1 MQKSTKCTR
10 GRFPILKHTRRRH
23 LAFIG
28 AALAMPALPR
38 QAPAQVWPS
47 KPIRAIVP
55 FTPGSTIDIVARIV
69 LDALSQ
75 QLGQSIIV
83 ENRGG
88 AGGTIGAAM
97 AARAEPDGYTVLA
110 HSSAHVT
117 TPAIYPNAPYDTAR
131 DFVAVA
137 ALGSSANIM
146 VVAPDKGFKTPMDLV
161 ATAKQK
167 AGGMTFGT
175 AGVGSSTHFTTERF
189 RFSAGFEG
197 VHVPFRGMPEV
208 LTEVMTGRVDF
219 CFSTIAAA
227 LPFIRDGKLVALAVS
242 TPKRSS
248 ALPDVPTTLEL
259 GYANS
264 DYTFWN
270 GLFLPAKTPRE
281 IVERLHQEAQKA
293 ATLPAVREKLAQQ
306 GIDPM
311 PITPAEFDA
320 LVRKEIDESIAL
332 VKAAGIKVN

>member
-1 MQKSTKCTR
+1 M
-10 GRFPILKHTRRRH
+10 LTRRQH
-23 LAFIG
+23 LALIG
-28 AALAMPALPR
+28 AALATPALPR
-38 QAPAQVWPS
+38 FACAQAWPS
-47 KPIRAIVP
+47 RQIRAIVP

-69 LDALSQ
+69 LEQLSQ
-75 QLGQSIIV
+75 QLGQSIVV

-88 AGGTIGAAM
+88 AGGTIGTAM
-97 AARAEPDGYTVLA
+97 AARAEPDGYTLLA

-117 TPAIYPNAPYDTAR
+117 TPAIYPNASYDTAN

-137 ALGSSANIM
+137 ALGSSPN
-146 VVAPDKGFKTPMDLV
+146 VVVISPEKGIKSLQELV
-161 ATAKQK
+161 AAAKAK
-167 AGGMTFGT
+167 AGAMTFGT
-175 AGVGSSTHFTTERF
+175 AGVGSSTHFTTERL
-189 RFSAGFEG
+189 RFSAGFDG

-208 LTEVMTGRVDF
+208 LTEVMTGRVEF
-219 CFSTIAAA
+219 CFSTIAPA
-227 LPFIRDGKLVALAVS
+227 LPFIRDGKLLALAVS

-248 ALPDVPTTLEL
+248 ALPEIPTTLEL

-270 GLFLPAKTPRE
+270 GLFLPVKTPRE

-293 ATLPAVREKLAQQ
+293 ATAPAVREKLGQQ

-311 PITPAEFDA
+311 PITPAAFDA
-320 LVRKEIDESIAL
+320 LIRKEIDENIAL

>member
-1 MQKSTKCTR
+1 M
-10 GRFPILKHTRRRH
+10 PTRRDH
-23 LAFIG
+23 LRLIG
-28 AALAMPALPR
+28 AALATAALPR
-38 QAPAQVWPS
+38 SLSAQAWPS
-47 KPIRAIVP
+47 KQIRAVVP
-55 FTPGSTIDIVARIV
+55 FTAGSTIDIVARIV
-69 LDALSQ
+69 FEPLSQ

-97 AARAEPDGYTVLA
+97 VARADPDGYTLLA
-110 HSSAHVT
+110 HSSAHVA

-137 ALGSSANIM
+137 ALGSSPNI
-146 VVAPDKGFKTPMDLV
+146 VVVSPDKGFKTLQELV
-161 ATAKQK
+161 AAAKQK
-167 AGGMTFGT
+167 AGAMTFGT

-219 CFSTIAAA
+219 CFSTIASA
-227 LPFIRDGKLVALAVS
+227 LPFIRDRKLLALAVS

-248 ALPDVPTTLEL
+248 TLPDVPTTLEL

-270 GLFLPAKTPRE
+270 GLFLPVKTPPD

-293 ATLPAVREKLAQQ
+293 ATTPAVREKLGQQ
-306 GIDPM
+306 GIDAM
-311 PITPAEFDA
+311 PITAAEFDA
-320 LVRKEIDESIAL
+320 QIKKEIAESIAL

>member
-1 MQKSTKCTR
+1 M
-10 GRFPILKHTRRRH
+10 HTRRQQLR
-23 LAFIG
+23 LIG
-28 AALAMPALPR
+28 AALAAPALPR
-38 QAPAQVWPS
+38 LAHAQAWPAKQ
-47 KPIRAIVP
+47 PIRAVVP
-55 FTPGSTIDIVARIV
+55 FTAGSTIDIVARIV
-69 LDALSQ
+69 FEPLSQ

-97 AARAEPDGYTVLA
+97 VARADPDGYTLLA
-110 HSSAHVT
+110 HSSAHVA
-117 TPAIYPNAPYDTAR
+117 TPAIYPNAPYDAAR

-137 ALGSSANIM
+137 ALGSSPNI
-146 VVAPDKGFKTPMDLV
+146 VVVSPDKGIKTLQELV
-161 ATAKQK
+161 AAAKQK
-167 AGGMTFGT
+167 PGAMTFGT
-175 AGVGSSTHFTTERF
+175 AGVGSSTHFSTERF

-227 LPFIRDGKLVALAVS
+227 LPFIRDRKLVALAVS

-248 ALPDVPTTLEL
+248 TLPDVPTTLEL

-270 GLFLPAKTPRE
+270 GLFLPVKTPRE

-293 ATLPAVREKLAQQ
+293 ATSPAVRQKLGEQ

-311 PITPAEFDA
+311 MISAAEFDA
-320 LVRKEIDESIAL
+320 QINKEIAESIAL

>member
-1 MQKSTKCTR
+1 M
-10 GRFPILKHTRRRH
+10 GHTRRRH
-23 LAFIG
+23 LALIG
-28 AALAMPALPR
+28 AALAAPALLR
-38 QAPAQVWPS
+38 SAQAQAWPT
-47 KPIRAIVP
+47 KPIRAVVP
-55 FTPGSTIDIVARIV
+55 FTAGSTIDIVARIV
-69 LDALSQ
+69 FEPLSH

-88 AGGTIGAAM
+88 AGGTIGAGM
-97 AARAEPDGYTVLA
+97 VARADPDGYTMLA
-110 HSSAHVT
+110 HSSAHVA
-117 TPAIYPNAPYDTAR
+117 TPAIYPNAQYDAAR
-131 DFVAVA
+131 DFIAVA
-137 ALGSSANIM
+137 ALGSSPNIV
-146 VVAPDKGFKTPMDLV
+146 VVAPDKGIKTLQELV
-161 ATAKQK
+161 AAAKAK
-167 AGGMTFGT
+167 AGAMTFGT

-227 LPFIRDGKLVALAVS
+227 LPFIRDNKLLALAVS
-242 TPKRSS
+242 TPKRS
-248 ALPDVPTTLEL
+248 ATLPDVPTTLEL

-281 IVERLHQEAQKA
+281 IVEKLHQEARKA
-293 ATLPAVREKLAQQ
+293 ANSPAVVEKLGAQ

-311 PITPAEFDA
+311 PMTAAEFDA
-320 LVRKEIDESIAL
+320 QIKREIEESIAL

>member
-1 MQKSTKCTR
+1 M
-10 GRFPILKHTRRRH
+10 
-23 LAFIG
+23 
-28 AALAMPALPR
+28 
-38 QAPAQVWPS
+38 
-47 KPIRAIVP
+47 
-55 FTPGSTIDIVARIV
+55 
-69 LDALSQ
+69 
-75 QLGQSIIV
+75 
-83 ENRGG
+83 
-88 AGGTIGAAM
+88 
-97 AARAEPDGYTVLA
+97 LA
-110 HSSAHVT
+110 HSSAHVA
-117 TPAIYPNAPYDTAR
+117 TPAIYPNAPYDSAR
-131 DFVAVA
+131 DFVPVG
-137 ALGSSANIM
+137 ALGSSPNIV
-146 VVAPDKGFKTPMDLV
+146 VVAPDRGIKTLQELV
-161 ATAKQK
+161 AAAKAK
-167 AGGMTFGT
+167 GGAMTFGT

-208 LTEVMTGRVDF
+208 LTEVMTGRVEF

-227 LPFIRDGKLVALAVS
+227 LPFIRDNKLLALAVS

-248 ALPDVPTTLEL
+248 ALPEVPTTLEL

-281 IVERLHQEAQKA
+281 IVDKLAAETHKA
-293 ATLPAVREKLAQQ
+293 ATSPAVVAKLAAQ

-320 LVRKEIDESIAL
+320 QIRKEIAESIAL

>member
-1 MQKSTKCTR
+1 MHQ
-10 GRFPILKHTRRRH
+10 TRRRH

-28 AALAMPALPR
+28 AALAAPALPR
-38 QAPAQVWPS
+38 LAQAQVWPT
-47 KPIRAIVP
+47 KQPIRAVIP
-55 FTPGSTIDIVARIV
+55 FTAGSTIDIVARIV
-69 LDALSQ
+69 FEPLSQ

-88 AGGTIGAAM
+88 AGGTIGAGM
-97 AARAEPDGYTVLA
+97 VARADPDGYTLLA
-110 HSSAHVT
+110 HSAAHVV
-117 TPAIYPNAPYDTAR
+117 TPAIYPNAPYDAAR

-137 ALGSSANIM
+137 ALGSSPNI
-146 VVAPDKGFKTPMDLV
+146 VVVSPDKGIKTLQELV
-161 ATAKQK
+161 AAAKQK
-167 AGGMTFGT
+167 GGAITFGT
-175 AGVGSSTHFTTERF
+175 AGVGSSTHFSTERF

-219 CFSTIAAA
+219 CFSTIASA

-248 ALPDVPTTLEL
+248 SLPNVPTTTEL

-270 GLFLPAKTPRE
+270 GLFAPAKTPSD
-281 IVERLHQEAQKA
+281 IVERLHQEALKA
-293 ATLPAVREKLAQQ
+293 ANNPAVREKLAQQ

-311 PITPAEFDA
+311 PITAAEFDA
-320 LVRKEIDESIAL
+320 LIKKEIAESIAL

>member
-1 MQKSTKCTR
+1 M
-10 GRFPILKHTRRRH
+10 LTRRQH
-23 LAFIG
+23 LRLLG
-28 AALAMPALPR
+28 AALATPALPR
-38 QAPAQVWPS
+38 IARAQAWPS

-55 FTPGSTIDIVARIV
+55 FTAGSTIDIVARIV
-69 LDALSQ
+69 LDPLSQ
-75 QLGQSIIV
+75 QLGQSVVV

-88 AGGTIGAAM
+88 AGGTIGTATV
-97 AARAEPDGYTVLA
+97 ARADPDGYTILA
-110 HSSAHVT
+110 HSAAHTSA
-117 TPAIYPNAPYDTAR
+117 PAIYASLPYDAAR

-137 ALGSSANIM
+137 ALGSSPNLV
-146 VVAPDKGFKTPMDLV
+146 VVAPDKGIKTLQQLV
-161 ATAKQK
+161 ALAKQK
-167 AGGMTFGT
+167 AGAITFGT

-189 RFSAGFEG
+189 RFSAGFDG

-208 LTEVMTGRVDF
+208 LTEVMTGRIDF

-227 LPFIRDGKLVALAVS
+227 LPFVRDNKLVVLAVS
-242 TPKRSS
+242 TPKRSPS
-248 ALPDVPTTLEL
+248 LPDVPTTLEL

-281 IVERLHQEAQKA
+281 IVDKLHVEAQKA
-293 ATLPAVREKLAQQ
+293 ANSPAVIAKLAAQ

-311 PITPAEFDA
+311 PITSAEFDA
-320 LVRKEIDESIAL
+320 LINKEIAENIAL

>member
-1 MQKSTKCTR
+1 M
-10 GRFPILKHTRRRH
+10 LELTRRLH
-23 LAFIG
+23 LALFG
-28 AALAMPALPR
+28 AALAAPALPR
-38 QAPAQVWPS
+38 LARGQAWPS
-47 KPIRAIVP
+47 KQIRAVIP
-55 FTPGSTIDIVARIV
+55 FTAGSTIDIVARIV
-69 LDALSQ
+69 FEPLSQ

-88 AGGTIGAAM
+88 AGGTIGAGM
-97 AARAEPDGYTVLA
+97 VARADPDGYTMLA
-110 HSSAHVT
+110 HSSAHVA

-137 ALGSSANIM
+137 ALGSSPNIV
-146 VVAPDKGFKTPMDLV
+146 VVAPDKGIKTLQELV
-161 ATAKQK
+161 AAAKAK
-167 AGGMTFGT
+167 AGAMTFGT

-227 LPFIRDGKLVALAVS
+227 LPFIRDNKLLALAVS

-248 ALPDVPTTLEL
+248 SLPEVPTTLEL

-270 GLFLPAKTPRE
+270 GLFLPARTPRE
-281 IVERLHQEAQKA
+281 IVEKLAAETQKA
-293 ATLPAVREKLAQQ
+293 ATSPAVVAKLSAQ

-311 PITPAEFDA
+311 PITSAEFDA
-320 LVRKEIDESIAL
+320 QIRKEIEESIAL

>member
-1 MQKSTKCTR
+1 M
-10 GRFPILKHTRRRH
+10 LTRRRH
-23 LAFIG
+23 LALIG
-28 AALAMPALPR
+28 AALAAPALPR
-38 QAPAQVWPS
+38 IAHAQAWPAKQ
-47 KPIRAIVP
+47 IRAIVP
-55 FTPGSTIDIVARIV
+55 FTAGSTIDIVARIV
-69 LDALSQ
+69 FEQLSQ
-75 QLGQSIIV
+75 QLGQSIVV

-88 AGGTIGAAM
+88 AGGTIGTAM
-97 AARAEPDGYTVLA
+97 VARADPDGYTFLA

-137 ALGSSANIM
+137 ALGSSPN
-146 VVAPDKGFKTPMDLV
+146 VAVISPDKGIKTLKELV
-161 ATAKQK
+161 ALAKQK
-167 AGGMTFGT
+167 NGAIIFGT
-175 AGVGSSTHFTTERF
+175 AGVGSSTHFTTERL
-189 RFSAGFEG
+189 RFAAGFDG

-219 CFSTIAAA
+219 CFSTIAPS
-227 LPFIRDGKLVALAVS
+227 LPLNRDGKLVALAVS

-248 ALPDVPTTLEL
+248 YLPDVPTTLEL

-270 GLFLPAKTPRE
+270 ALFVPAKTPRE
-281 IVERLHQEAQKA
+281 IAERLHQEAQKA
-293 ATLPAVREKLAQQ
+293 ANLPAVREKLSQQ

-320 LVRKEIDESIAL
+320 LINKEIAENIAL
-332 VKAAGIKVN
+332 VKAAGIKTN

>member
-1 MQKSTKCTR
+1 M
-10 GRFPILKHTRRRH
+10 LTRRQH
-23 LAFIG
+23 LALIG
-28 AALAMPALPR
+28 AALATPALSR
-38 QAPAQVWPS
+38 RARAQPWPS
-47 KPIRAIVP
+47 KQIRAVVP
-55 FTPGSTIDIVARIV
+55 FTAGSTIDIVARIV
-69 LDALSQ
+69 FEPLSQ

-97 AARAEPDGYTVLA
+97 VARADPDGYTILA
-110 HSSAHVT
+110 HSSAHVA
-117 TPAIYPNAPYDTAR
+117 TPAIYPNAPYDAAR

-137 ALGSSANIM
+137 ALGSSPNI
-146 VVAPDKGFKTPMDLV
+146 VVISPDNGIKTLQELV

-167 AGGMTFGT
+167 AGAITFGT
-175 AGVGSSTHFTTERF
+175 AGVGSSTHFSTERF

-219 CFSTIAAA
+219 CFSTIASA
-227 LPFIRDGKLVALAVS
+227 LPFIRDRKLLALAVS

-248 ALPDVPTTLEL
+248 TLPDVPTTLEL

-270 GLFLPAKTPRE
+270 GLFLPVKTPPD
-281 IVERLHQEAQKA
+281 IVERLHHEAQKA
-293 ATLPAVREKLAQQ
+293 ATTPAVREKLGQQ

-311 PITPAEFDA
+311 LITAAEFDA
-320 LVRKEIDESIAL
+320 QINKEIAESIAL

>member
-1 MQKSTKCTR
+1 M
-10 GRFPILKHTRRRH
+10 LEYTRRRH
-23 LAFIG
+23 LGLLG
-28 AALAMPALPR
+28 AALATPMLPR
-38 QAPAQVWPS
+38 LSRAQAWPS
-47 KPIRAIVP
+47 KQIRAVVP
-55 FTPGSTIDIVARIV
+55 FTAGSTIDIVARIV
-69 LDALSQ
+69 FEPLSH

-88 AGGTIGAAM
+88 AGGTIGAGM
-97 AARAEPDGYTVLA
+97 VARADPDGYTMLA
-110 HSSAHVT
+110 HSSAHVA
-117 TPAIYPNAPYDTAR
+117 TPAIYPHAQYDAAR
-131 DFVAVA
+131 DFIAVA
-137 ALGSSANIM
+137 ALGSSPNIV
-146 VVAPDKGFKTPMDLV
+146 VVAPDKGIKTLQELV
-161 ATAKQK
+161 AAAKAK
-167 AGGMTFGT
+167 AGAMTFGT

-227 LPFIRDGKLVALAVS
+227 LPFIRDNKLLALAVS

-248 ALPDVPTTLEL
+248 SLPEVPTTLEL

-270 GLFLPAKTPRE
+270 GLFLPARTPRE
-281 IVERLHQEAQKA
+281 IVEKLAAETQKA
-293 ATLPAVREKLAQQ
+293 ATSPAVVAKLSAQ

-311 PITPAEFDA
+311 PITSAEFDA
-320 LVRKEIDESIAL
+320 QIRKEIEESIAL

>member
-1 MQKSTKCTR
+1 M
-10 GRFPILKHTRRRH
+10 LTRRHH
-23 LAFIG
+23 LRLMG
-28 AALAMPALPR
+28 AALAASTLPR
-38 QAPAQVWPS
+38 TATAQAWPS
-47 KPIRAIVP
+47 RQIRAIVP
-55 FTPGSTIDIVARIV
+55 FTAGSTIDIVARIV
-69 LDALSQ
+69 LDPLSQ

-88 AGGTIGAAM
+88 AGGTIGTAM
-97 AARAEPDGYTVLA
+97 AARAEPDGYTILA

-131 DFVAVA
+131 DFIAVA
-137 ALGSSANIM
+137 ALGSSPNIV
-146 VVAPDKGFKTPMDLV
+146 VVAPDKGFKTLQELV
-161 ATAKQK
+161 AAARQK

-175 AGVGSSTHFTTERF
+175 AGVGSSTHFTTERL
-189 RFSAGFEG
+189 RFSAGFDG

-219 CFSTIAAA
+219 CVSTIAAA
-227 LPFIRDGKLVALAVS
+227 LPFIRDGKLLALAVS

-248 ALPDVPTTLEL
+248 YLPNVPTTTEL

-281 IVERLHQEAQKA
+281 IVERLYQETQKA
-293 ATLPAVREKLAQQ
+293 VATQGVREKLAQQ

-320 LVRKEIDESIAL
+320 LIQKEIAESIAL

>member
-1 MQKSTKCTR
+1 MRQ
-10 GRFPILKHTRRRH
+10 TRRRH
-23 LAFIG
+23 LAQLG
-28 AALAMPALPR
+28 AAAAALALPR
-38 QAPAQVWPS
+38 AALAQPWPS
-47 KPIRAIVP
+47 KSIRAIIP
-55 FTPGSTIDIVARIV
+55 FTAGSTIDIVGRIV
-69 LDALSQ
+69 LEALSQ

-88 AGGTIGAAM
+88 AGGTIGAGAV
-97 AARAEPDGYTVLA
+97 ARSDPDGYTVLA
-110 HSSAHVT
+110 HSSAHVA
-117 TPAIYPNAPYDTAR
+117 TPAIYPNAPYDAAR

-137 ALGSSANIM
+137 ALGSSPNIV
-146 VVAPDKGFKTPMDLV
+146 VVAPEKGIKTLQELV
-161 ATAKQK
+161 AAAKQK
-167 AGGMTFGT
+167 AGAMTYGT
-175 AGVGSSTHFTTERF
+175 AGVGSSTHFSTERF
-189 RFSAGFEG
+189 RFSAGFDG

-208 LTEVMTGRVDF
+208 LTEVMTGCVDF
-219 CFSTIAAA
+219 CLSTIASA

-270 GLFLPAKTPRE
+270 GLFVPVKTPRE

-293 ATLPAVREKLAQQ
+293 ATAPAVREKLAQQ

-311 PITPAEFDA
+311 PITAAAFDA
-320 LVRKEIDESIAL
+320 LIRKEIDESIAL

>member
-1 MQKSTKCTR
+1 M
-10 GRFPILKHTRRRH
+10 LEYTRRRH
-23 LAFIG
+23 LGLLG
-28 AALAMPALPR
+28 AALATPMLPR
-38 QAPAQVWPS
+38 LSRAQAWPS
-47 KPIRAIVP
+47 KQIRAVVP
-55 FTPGSTIDIVARIV
+55 FTAGSTIDIVARIV
-69 LDALSQ
+69 FEPLSH

-88 AGGTIGAAM
+88 AGGTIGAGM
-97 AARAEPDGYTVLA
+97 VARADPDGYTMLA
-110 HSSAHVT
+110 HSSAHVA
-117 TPAIYPNAPYDTAR
+117 TPAIYPHAQYDAAR
-131 DFVAVA
+131 DFIAVA
-137 ALGSSANIM
+137 ALGSSPNIV
-146 VVAPDKGFKTPMDLV
+146 VVAPDKGIKTLQELV
-161 ATAKQK
+161 AAAKAK
-167 AGGMTFGT
+167 GGAMTFGT

-227 LPFIRDGKLVALAVS
+227 LPFIRDNKLLALAVS

-248 ALPDVPTTLEL
+248 SLPEVPTTLEL

-270 GLFLPAKTPRE
+270 GLFLPAKTPGE
-281 IVERLHQEAQKA
+281 IVEKLAAETQKA
-293 ATLPAVREKLAQQ
+293 ATSPAVVAKLSAQ

-311 PITPAEFDA
+311 PITSAEFDA
-320 LVRKEIDESIAL
+320 QIRKEIEESIAL